1 MLRAVV
7 ANPSGV
13 HARPSHAIVSAA
25 QNFESEI
32 ELNCRG
38 RRAPARSILA
48 VMTLGAE
55 CGAEIEVRA
64 TGPDAAAAA
73 EKMVELLSAAEPA

>member
-7 ANPSGV
+7 ANASGV

-25 QNFESEI
+25 QDFDAEI
-32 ELNCRG
+32 ELHCRG
-38 RRAPARSILA
+38 RRAAARSILA

-73 EKMVELLSAAEPA
+73 QKIVELLSAVEPA